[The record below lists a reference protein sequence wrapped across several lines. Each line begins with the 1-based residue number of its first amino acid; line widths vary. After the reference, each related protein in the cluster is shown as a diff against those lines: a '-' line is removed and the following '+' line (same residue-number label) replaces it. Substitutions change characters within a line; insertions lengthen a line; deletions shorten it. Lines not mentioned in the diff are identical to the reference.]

1 MWSEVSFCQCLCL
14 QTKEGLS
21 LSPSNTCTAILL
33 PYGAVFLIHYNSCVL
48 DLCIKDQQHKLLL
61 RFDAFVIVPEVLS
74 RWTWITQ
81 PWLYRL
87 SSNRKD
93 HLFFLFLGDG
103 IFLIIAL
110 LFYIRSV
117 SKVKYIF
124 ILTHSIQ
131 EKLQKEL
138 KWGRGKNLYI
148 KCITFLDWMSFK
160 IHQYRWML
168 MGISNKASSDG

>member
-1 MWSEVSFCQCLCL
+1 MVLFFSSIITVVCWISALK
-14 QTKEGLS
+14 TK
-21 LSPSNTCTAILL
+21 
-33 PYGAVFLIHYNSCVL
+33 
-48 DLCIKDQQHKLLL
+48 QHKLLL
-61 RFDAFVIVPEVLS
+61 RFDAFIIVSEVLS